1 MTLIEQESTNI
12 FDHIRYWDSVRQEN
26 LLAYYAKSEG
36 YTHLGLQPLPAL
48 VVSEYKCKEAMK
60 IKLLLISLSKSS
72 YAHEPWTLSDVSAE
86 LINTDP
92 KNCFKK
98 KPFTVTVYFDNNKDN
113 SYPYMCWDYIYYQDE
128 HSKWHKVAGEVDVN
142 GIFFRDIAGD
152 ISYFTLFQPDAE
164 RYGRTGH
171 WTVKYKHETLF
182 TSIASSTSRAAFE
195 PETREQRPSSH
206 PVPSPKRPRKR
217 KQETDED
224 TSRESPT
231 STNTGLRLRRRRVE
245 QGESS
250 TDRPTTTRSTPRRRR
265 SANGVAVTPE
275 EVGSGTRSVP
285 REGLSRIQR
294 LQEEARDPELI
305 VFQGGANTLKC
316 FRNKCAGRYADLYTA
331 ATTVFYWVNS
341 DKDKTPMGR
350 MLMAFDTQTQ
360 RDLFIASVT
369 IPKGCQY
376 CFGNIDCL

>member
-72 YAHEPWTLSDVSAE
+72 YANEPWTLSDVSAE

-113 SYPYMCWDYIYYQDE
+113 SYPYMCWDYIFYQDE

-316 FRNKCAGRYADLYTA
+316 FRNKCAGRYAALYTA